1 MDKIFNLIG
10 LATRARKII
19 SGEELMDAIRKK
31 KVSLVILASD
41 ASENTR
47 KRYSDKCS
55 FYGIDLITV
64 ENSFKLNQ
72 AIGKANRMAIGIND
86 EGFKKSIMKCWKG
99 QVIDMAKA
107 NNNKN
112 KKNQKKGFTP
122 REKREEVEKKKIHKK
137 LVTGFHSGY
146 NVLNH

>member
-64 ENSFKLNQ
+64 DDSFKLNQ

-86 EGFKKSIMKCWKG
+86 EGFKNSIMKCWKG
-99 QVIDMAKA
+99 
-107 NNNKN
+107 
-112 KKNQKKGFTP
+112 
-122 REKREEVEKKKIHKK
+122 
-137 LVTGFHSGY
+137 
-146 NVLNH
+146 